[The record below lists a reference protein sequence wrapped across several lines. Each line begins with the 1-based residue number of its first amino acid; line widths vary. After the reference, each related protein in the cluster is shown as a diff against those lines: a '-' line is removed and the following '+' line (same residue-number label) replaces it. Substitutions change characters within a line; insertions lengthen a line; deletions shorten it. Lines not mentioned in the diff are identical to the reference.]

1 MPQNKDLR
9 KTGMIS
15 KFMNLPL
22 RQKLIL
28 SFLMVISMG
37 GILTLILGTRIE
49 HRTITGLAQAKVR
62 HDLASA
68 WMVYNEMLNDIRD
81 IIATNASQESLQHL
95 IQGEDFETLSVY
107 LQRVRADFDLDILTL
122 TDSRGKVIVRAA
134 RPGTTGDDQSGD
146 PLVSLAIRGDVVA
159 STQIISRDELLREG
173 DALAEQAFLE
183 IIPTPKAAPS
193 TQDSVIDGMM
203 LKAAAPLYDRNR
215 TVIGSLHGGV
225 LLNRDYTIVDRIKEL
240 VFKGEK
246 YKGTEIGTATIFQHD
261 LRISTNVHREHGE
274 RAIGTRVSQEVS
286 QAVLKEGRTW
296 TDRAFV
302 VNDWYLTA
310 YEPIKNIDQ
319 EIIGILYVGMLEK
332 PYIDL
337 RNRVMATF
345 AGMAALCVVI
355 LLVSL
360 FFITSTFIR
369 PLQVMVEATGT
380 IARGDLSHQVEVTY
394 QDEVGQLAK
403 AFNQMTTELNKANA
417 KLLQWGKTLEKR
429 VDERTQ
435 ELVTMQNSLIQ
446 SAKLA
451 SLGKMAAGVAH
462 EINNPLTSI
471 LINAHLLMEKTDRDS
486 DTYENLD
493 MIAEETTRC
502 SQIVKGLLEFSR
514 QSPPQKNLV
523 DINDILIHIV
533 NILKN
538 QAVFQNIT
546 IQKNLKPD
554 LPAVEVDADKMKQVF
569 WNLMINAA
577 EAMPEGGI
585 LRVASRISGSKP
597 RLEICFTDT
606 GTGIPEKHLPKLFD
620 PFFTTKKGGTGLGLA
635 VIYGIAKQ
643 HGGTIEVK
651 SQPGQG
657 SAFTVSLPLSR
668 SHESESGGSHVT
680 R

>member
-1 MPQNKDLR
+1 ML
-9 KTGMIS
+9 S
-15 KFMNLPL
+15 KFLNLPL
-22 RQKLIL
+22 RRKLIL

-37 GILTLILGTRIE
+37 GILTLILGTRLE

-68 WMVYNEMLNDIRD
+68 WMVYNEKLNDIRD
-81 IIATNASQESLQHL
+81 IIAANASRESLQQL
-95 IQGEDFETLSVY
+95 IQGEDFETLSAY
-107 LQRVRADFDLDILTL
+107 LRRVRADFELDILTL
-122 TDSRGKVIVRAA
+122 TDSQGKVIVRAS
-134 RPGTTGDDQSGD
+134 RPDNTGDDQSMD
-146 PLVSLAIRGDVVA
+146 PLVSLAIRGNFVA
-159 STQIISRDELLREG
+159 ATQIISQNELLREG
-173 DALAEQAFLE
+173 DTLAEQAFLK

-193 TQDSVIDGMM
+193 TQDSVTDGMM
-203 LKAAAPLYDRNR
+203 LKAAAPLYDENR
-215 TVIGSLHGGV
+215 TIIGSLYGGV

-246 YKGTEIGTATIFQHD
+246 YNGTEIGTATIFQHD
-261 LRISTNVHREHGE
+261 LRISTNVQRENGE
-274 RAIGTRVSQEVS
+274 RAIGTRISREVS
-286 QAVLKEGRTW
+286 QAVLKQGRTW

-310 YEPIKNIDQ
+310 YEPIKDIDQ

-345 AGMAALCVVI
+345 SGMAILCVVI
-355 LLVSL
+355 LLILL

-369 PLQVMVEATGT
+369 PLQTMVEATGT
-380 IARGDLSHQVEVTY
+380 IARGDLNHQVEVTY
-394 QDEVGQLAK
+394 QDEVGHLAQ
-403 AFNQMTTELNKANA
+403 AFNRMTTELNKANA
-417 KLLQWGKTLEKR
+417 KLLQWGQILEKR
-429 VDERTQ
+429 VDERTR
-435 ELVTMQNSLIQ
+435 EVVAMQNSLIQ
-446 SAKLA
+446 SEKLA

-471 LINAHLLMEKTDRDS
+471 LINAHLLMESTDKES
-486 DTYENLD
+486 DIYESLD

-514 QSPPQKNLV
+514 QSPPQKNFV
-523 DINDILIHIV
+523 SINDILIHIV

-538 QAVFQNIT
+538 QAAFQNIT
-546 IQKNLKPD
+546 IQEDLGSD
-554 LPAVEVDADKMKQVF
+554 LPAVEVDPDQMKQVF

-577 EAMPEGGI
+577 EAMPDGGI
-585 LRVASRISGSKP
+585 LTVASRLSES
-597 RLEICFTDT
+597 RLTLEISFTDT
-606 GTGIPEKHLPKLFD
+606 GTGIPDEHLPKLFD

-643 HGGTIEVK
+643 HEGTIEVK

-657 SAFTVSLPLSR
+657 SVFMVSLPLSQ
-668 SHESESGGSHVT
+668 SHESERGGSHAAS
-680 R
+680 

>member
-1 MPQNKDLR
+1 ML
-9 KTGMIS
+9 S
-15 KFMNLPL
+15 KFLNLPL
-22 RQKLIL
+22 RRKLIL

-37 GILTLILGTRIE
+37 GILTLILGTRLE
-49 HRTITGLAQAKVR
+49 HRTITGLAQAKVW

-68 WMVYNEMLNDIRD
+68 RMVYNEKLNDIRD
-81 IIATNASQESLQHL
+81 IVAANASRESLQHL
-95 IQGEDFETLSVY
+95 IEGEDFDTLSAY
-107 LQRVRADFDLDILTL
+107 LRRVMTDFDLDILTL
-122 TDSRGKVIVRAA
+122 TDSQGKVIVRASQ
-134 RPGTTGDDQSGD
+134 PGRTGDGQSGD
-146 PLVSLAIRGDVVA
+146 PLVSRAIRGAVVA
-159 STQIISRDELLREG
+159 ATQIISRDELVREG
-173 DALAEQAFLE
+173 DALAEQAIMK

-193 TQDSVIDGMM
+193 KQDSIIDGMM
-203 LKAAAPLYDRNR
+203 LKAAAPLYDENR
-215 TVIGSLHGGV
+215 SIIGSLYGGV

-240 VFKGEK
+240 VFKDEK
-246 YKGTEIGTATIFQHD
+246 YNGTEIGTATIFQQD
-261 LRISTNVHREHGE
+261 LRISTNVKQENGE

-286 QAVLKEGRTW
+286 QAVLREGRTW

-310 YEPIKNIDQ
+310 YEPIKDIDQ

-332 PYIDL
+332 PYLDL

-355 LLVSL
+355 LLILL

-380 IARGDLSHQVEVTY
+380 IARGDLNHQVEVTY
-394 QDEVGQLAK
+394 QDEVGQLAE
-403 AFNQMTTELNKANA
+403 AFNQMTAELKKAHA
-417 KLLQWGKTLEKR
+417 DLLLWGKTLEKR
-429 VDERTQ
+429 VDERTR

-446 SAKLA
+446 SEKLA
-451 SLGKMAAGVAH
+451 SMGKMAAGVAH

-471 LINAHLLMEKTDRDS
+471 LINAHLLMEKTDKES
-486 DTYENLD
+486 ETYENML
-493 MIAEETTRC
+493 MIAEETSRC
-502 SQIVKGLLEFSR
+502 SEIVKGLLEFSR
-514 QSPPQKNLV
+514 QSPPRKYLV
-523 DINDILIHIV
+523 SINDILINTV

-538 QAVFQNIT
+538 QALFHNIT
-546 IQKNLKPD
+546 IQKNLGPGLPD
-554 LPAVEVDADKMKQVF
+554 VEVDPDKMKQVF

-585 LRVASRISGSKP
+585 LSVSSRLSGAKR

-606 GTGIPEKHLPKLFD
+606 GAGIPEDHLPKLFD

-643 HGGTIEVK
+643 HGGTIEVE

-657 SAFTVSLPLSR
+657 STFTVILPISQ
-668 SHESESGGSHVT
+668 SHESETGGSNAARQT
-680 R
+680 EENPGRGR

>member
-1 MPQNKDLR
+1 
-9 KTGMIS
+9 
-15 KFMNLPL
+15 
-22 RQKLIL
+22 
-28 SFLMVISMG
+28 
-37 GILTLILGTRIE
+37 
-49 HRTITGLAQAKVR
+49 
-62 HDLASA
+62 
-68 WMVYNEMLNDIRD
+68 
-81 IIATNASQESLQHL
+81 
-95 IQGEDFETLSVY
+95 
-107 LQRVRADFDLDILTL
+107 
-122 TDSRGKVIVRAA
+122 
-134 RPGTTGDDQSGD
+134 
-146 PLVSLAIRGDVVA
+146 
-159 STQIISRDELLREG
+159 
-173 DALAEQAFLE
+173 
-183 IIPTPKAAPS
+183 
-193 TQDSVIDGMM
+193 M
-203 LKAAAPLYDRNR
+203 LK
-215 TVIGSLHGGV
+215 
-225 LLNRDYTIVDRIKEL
+225 
-240 VFKGEK
+240 
-246 YKGTEIGTATIFQHD
+246 Q
-261 LRISTNVHREHGE
+261 
-274 RAIGTRVSQEVS
+274 
-286 QAVLKEGRTW
+286 GRTW

-310 YEPIKNIDQ
+310 YEPIKNIDK

-355 LLVSL
+355 LLILL

-380 IARGDLSHQVEVTY
+380 IARGDLSHQVEVTH
-394 QDEVGQLAK
+394 QDEVGQLAR

-429 VDERTQ
+429 VDERTR

-471 LINAHLLMEKTDRDS
+471 LINAHLLMERTDRES

-514 QSPPQKNLV
+514 QSLPQKNLV
-523 DINDILIHIV
+523 NINDILIHIV

-538 QAVFQNIT
+538 QTVFQNIT

-577 EAMPEGGI
+577 EAMPDGGI
-585 LRVASRISGSKP
+585 LTVASRLSGSKH
-597 RLEICFTDT
+597 RFEICFTDT
-606 GTGIPEKHLPKLFD
+606 GTGIPEKYLPKLFD
-620 PFFTTKKGGTGLGLA
+620 PFFTTKKGGAGLGLA

-657 SAFTVSLPLSR
+657 SVFTVSLPLSR
-668 SHESESGGSHVT
+668 SHESEQGGNHVT
-680 R
+680 S

>member
-1 MPQNKDLR
+1 MKTVMTR
-9 KTGMIS
+9 K
-15 KFMNLPL
+15 FLDLPL
-22 RQKLIL
+22 RRKLIL

-37 GILTLILGTRIE
+37 GVLTLILGTRLE

-68 WMVYNEMLNDIRD
+68 WMVYNEKLNDIRD
-81 IIATNASQESLQHL
+81 IVAANASRESLQQL
-95 IQGEDFETLSVY
+95 IQDEDFKTLSAY
-107 LQRVRADFDLDILTL
+107 LRRVRADFGLDILNL
-122 TDSRGKVIVRAA
+122 TDSRGNVIVRASQ
-134 RPGTTGDDQSGD
+134 PDTTGDDQSGD
-146 PLVSLAIRGDVVA
+146 SLVSRAIQGDTAAA
-159 STQIISRDELLREG
+159 SQIITLDELLREG
-173 DALAEQAFLE
+173 DALAEQAFLR
-183 IIPTPKAAPS
+183 IIPTRKAAPS
-193 TQDSVIDGMM
+193 TQGVATEGLM
-203 LKAAAPLYDRNR
+203 LKAAAPLYDENR
-215 TVIGSLHGGV
+215 AIIGSLYGGV
-225 LLNRDYTIVDRIKEL
+225 LLNRDSTIVDRIKEL

-246 YKGTEIGTATIFQHD
+246 YNGTEIGTATIFQHD
-261 LRISTNVHREHGE
+261 LRISTNVQGDHGE

-296 TDRAFV
+296 IDRAFV
-302 VNDWYLTA
+302 VNDWYLAA
-310 YEPIKNIDQ
+310 YEPIRNIDQ
-319 EIIGILYVGMLEK
+319 EVIGILYVGMLEK

-355 LLVSL
+355 LLILL

-369 PLQVMVEATGT
+369 PLQAMVEATGT
-380 IARGDLSHQVEVTY
+380 IARGDLNHQVEVTY
-394 QDEVGQLAK
+394 QDEVGQLAE

-429 VDERTQ
+429 VDERTR

-446 SAKLA
+446 SEKLA

-471 LINAHLLMEKTDRDS
+471 LINAHLLMEKTDRKS
-486 DTYENLD
+486 ESYENLD

-502 SQIVKGLLEFSR
+502 GQIVKGLLEFSR
-514 QSPPQKNLV
+514 QSPPQKNIV
-523 DINDILIHIV
+523 SINDILIHTM

-546 IQKNLKPD
+546 IQQNLAPD
-554 LPAVEVDADKMKQVF
+554 LPAVEVDPDKMKQVF

-577 EAMPEGGI
+577 EAMPEGGT
-585 LRVASRISGSKP
+585 LSVVSRLSESDG
-597 RLEICFTDT
+597 RLEIRFADT
-606 GTGIPEKHLPKLFD
+606 GTGIPDAYLPKLFD

-651 SQPGQG
+651 SQQGQG
-657 SAFTVSLPLSR
+657 SVFTVRLPLSQ
-668 SHESESGGSHVT
+668 SHGTESGGKHVT
-680 R
+680 S

>member
-1 MPQNKDLR
+1 MIR
-9 KTGMIS
+9 K
-15 KFMNLPL
+15 FLNLPL
-22 RQKLIL
+22 RRKLIL

-37 GILTLILGTRIE
+37 GILTLILGTRLE

-68 WMVYNEMLNDIRD
+68 WMVYNEKLNDIRD
-81 IIATNASQESLQHL
+81 IVAANASRESLQHL
-95 IQGEDFETLSVY
+95 IRDEDFITLSAY
-107 LQRVRADFDLDILTL
+107 LRRVRADFDLDILTL
-122 TDSRGKVIVRAA
+122 TDSRGKVIVRAS
-134 RPGTTGDDQSGD
+134 RPDSTGDDQSGD
-146 PLVSLAIRGDVVA
+146 PMVSLAIRGNVVA
-159 STQIISRDELLREG
+159 STQIVSRDELLREG
-173 DALAEQAFLE
+173 DGLAEQAFLK

-193 TQDSVIDGMM
+193 ALDSTTDGMM
-203 LKAAAPLYDRNR
+203 LKAAAPLYDENR
-215 TVIGSLHGGV
+215 VIIGSLYGGV

-246 YKGTEIGTATIFQHD
+246 YNGIEIGTATIFQYD
-261 LRISTNVHREHGE
+261 LRISTNVQQADGE
-274 RAIGTRVSQEVS
+274 RAIGTRVSQEVNR
-286 QAVLKEGRTW
+286 AVLKEGRTW
-296 TDRAFV
+296 IDRAFV

-355 LLVSL
+355 LLISL
-360 FFITSTFIR
+360 YFITATFIR
-369 PLQVMVEATGT
+369 PLQLMVEAAGT
-380 IARGDLSHQVEVTY
+380 IAQGNLDHQVEVAY

-403 AFNQMTTELNKANA
+403 AFNQMTTELNRANT
-417 KLLQWGKTLEKR
+417 KLVQWGKTLEQR
-429 VDERTQ
+429 VDERTR
-435 ELVTMQNSLIQ
+435 ELMTMQNSLIQ
-446 SAKLA
+446 SEKLA

-471 LINAHLLMEKTDRDS
+471 LINAHLLMEKADKDS
-486 DTYENLD
+486 PAYENML

-514 QSPPQKNLV
+514 QHPPQKNLV
-523 DINDILIHIV
+523 SINDILIHIV

-546 IQKNLKPD
+546 IKKDLADELPD
-554 LPAVEVDADKMKQVF
+554 VEVDPDKMKQVF

-585 LRVASRISGSKP
+585 LTVTSRLSESQR
-597 RLEICFTDT
+597 RLEISFTDS
-606 GTGIPEKHLPKLFD
+606 GTGIREEHLPKLFD
-620 PFFTTKKGGTGLGLA
+620 PFFTTKKRGTGLGLA
-635 VIYGIAKQ
+635 VIYGIAYQ

-651 SQPGQG
+651 SQWGRG
-657 SAFTVSLPLSR
+657 SVFTVNLPLPQ
-668 SHESESGGSHVT
+668 SHESQNGGSHAT
-680 R
+680 